1 MLDFKDIKFLFKIRY
16 IQKIE
21 KKYQHQGRHH
31 VHFFGEGRGLCKS
44 WASYPGQYSDFNEG
58 AKITK

>member
-31 VHFFGEGRGLCKS
+31 VHFFGEGGGLCKS
-44 WASYPGQYSDFNEG
+44 WASYPGQHSDFNEG

>member
-31 VHFFGEGRGLCKS
+31 VHFFGEGGGLCKS